1 MEEIIRCSTA
11 PGKIFKSRE
20 ELHEHYQSDLH
31 RYNLRR
37 KAAGLAPI
45 TEEIFNK
52 MRMAMQ
58 QREEQA
64 KKEQATKKLDHVKQ
78 SKRVQQQQQQMEVEK
93 KNEGKGNALRNSNNV
108 VGSAA
113 LSNATRS
120 NNENNE
126 NNNAMDGEEEE
137 EEIVFDEEEMKKPVD
152 LTISLF
158 DQHKSETAEEN
169 LEYMRSYYGFIFPE
183 EDYICD
189 KEGMLKYCAQKIGIG
204 KICLYCEKH
213 FRNKDACVKH
223 MLAKGHCKI
232 RWEYEEDVEE
242 FAEYYKFEDTDE
254 EMEGEN
260 AGEAKPRAKRT
271 SKQTME
277 ITESGEYIFRDGDRV
292 RRVGVRQ
299 FRMYYRQKLAVP
311 KEQKA
316 SVAANARE
324 ELVRLYKNSGMDEED
339 AHSSASLAVMR
350 TDNMLALRSNPVAR
364 REMKE
369 KRHRI
374 IEQHKYQLAA
384 GIVNN
389 LLMKNAIA
397 GSNRGVGHG
406 VRKFNELLFLFYLL
420 LFIKYSSVYSH
431 NMMFVKYRRIIDQL
445 YEVK

>member
-1 MEEIIRCSTA
+1 MEESIRCSTA
-11 PGKIFKSRE
+11 PGKIFKSRD

-52 MRMAMQ
+52 MKVAMQ

-64 KKEQATKKLDHVKQ
+64 KREQATKKLDHVKQ
-78 SKRVQQQQQQMEVEK
+78 SKRAQQQQQQMEVEK
-93 KNEGKGNALRNSNNV
+93 KNEGKGNTLRNINNSNT

-113 LSNATRS
+113 SNDAARTN
-120 NNENNE
+120 NNEDNN
-126 NNNAMDGEEEE
+126 MDGAEEEE

-152 LTISLF
+152 LTMSLF
-158 DQHKSETAEEN
+158 DQHKSETVDEN
-169 LEYMRSYYGFIFPE
+169 LEYMKSYYGFLFPDE
-183 EDYICD
+183 EYICD

-204 KICLYCEKH
+204 KICLFCEKH
-213 FRNKDACVKH
+213 FRSKDACVKH

-232 RWEYEEDVEE
+232 RWEYEEDIEE
-242 FAEYYKFEDTDE
+242 FSEYYKFEDTDE
-254 EMEGEN
+254 EMEGED
-260 AGEAKPRAKRT
+260 GEAKPRAKKA

-277 ITESGEYIFRDGDRV
+277 ITESGEYIFRDGDRI

-299 FRMYYRQKLAVP
+299 FRMYYRQKLAAP

-339 AHSSASLAVMR
+339 AYSSASLAVMR
-350 TDNMLALRSNPVAR
+350 TDNNMLALRSNPVAR

-374 IEQHKYQLAA
+374 LQEHKYQLAA
-384 GIVNN
+384 GMLNN

-406 VRKFNELLFLFYLL
+406 VRKFNKMLI
-420 LFIKYSSVYSH
+420 LFIAYLSQIILMYSYL
-431 NMMFVKYRRIIDQL
+431 MIFATYRRIIDQL